1 MKGRKSKMNK
11 LQEEIEN
18 RHLPELM
25 RLENGDAVTNYEDWK
40 LRREEIKKLLCHE
53 YMGVTPENINVWVWM
68 KMHMVERQLKKQ

>member
-25 RLENGDAVTNYEDWK
+25 RLEASSGRN
-40 LRREEIKKLLCHE
+40 
-53 YMGVTPENINVWVWM
+53 
-68 KMHMVERQLKKQ
+68 